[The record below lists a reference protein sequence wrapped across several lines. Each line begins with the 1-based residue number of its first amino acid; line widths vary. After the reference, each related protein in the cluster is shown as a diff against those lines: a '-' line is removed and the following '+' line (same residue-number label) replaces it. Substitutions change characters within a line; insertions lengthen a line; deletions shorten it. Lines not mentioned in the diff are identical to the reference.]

1 MRSPSVLTFVLRLA
15 EMQIELARIKLEAD
29 EMVLG
34 KLMLSWH
41 TSFGET
47 GARKILIKH
56 KVPRA
61 HHFACRFPLTHKL
74 HARTHARSFT
84 ADSLAGS

>member
-1 MRSPSVLTFVLRLA
+1 MKRCTGRLTQALRGGGVEFT

-34 KLMLSWH
+34 KLLLSWH

-47 GARKILIKH
+47 GTRKILVKH
-56 KVPRA
+56 KVPCAPPPR
-61 HHFACRFPLTHKL
+61 P
-74 HARTHARSFT
+74 SV
-84 ADSLAGS
+84 G